1 MEKIVFNNLLKEIN
15 KGLKL
20 NEKIINQALNKEMS
34 KGNTVGLERI
44 TNILKDFENIEGKN
58 EAQSIA
64 VCYSGT
70 PEITVTYIL
79 DSILYNN
86 KITLCVNEYKIIND
100 VLITIIVESMQKLN
114 IKNLWINYSSSY
126 NEIYL
131 RDNEKNFDKIVYI
144 GDYFE
149 YERFKYFFKKDVEY
163 NNYGYIKLFMDKSK
177 FKNEYK
183 EIMKYAYI
191 ENIYLEIYDDIQE
204 FINESKK
211 VDFAVAYIADFKVIN
226 KLQKEIK
233 SSELLVNNFPFDSY
247 KFKIVR

>member
-58 EAQSIA
+58 EALSIA

>member
-1 MEKIVFNNLLKEIN
+1 MEKVVFNNLLKEIN

-20 NEKIINQALNKEMS
+20 NKKIIDQALNKEMS
-34 KGNTVGLERI
+34 KGNTVRLERI

-64 VCYSGT
+64 VCYSGA

-86 KITLCVNEYKIIND
+86 KITLCVNEYKIINE
-100 VLITIIVESMQKLN
+100 VLITIIVESMKKLN

-204 FINESKK
+204 FIAESKK
-211 VDFAVAYIADFKVIN
+211 VDFAIAYIADFKIIN

-233 SSELLVNNFPFDSY
+233 SGELLINNFPFDSY

>member
-1 MEKIVFNNLLKEIN
+1 MEKVVFNNLLKEIN

-20 NEKIINQALNKEMS
+20 NKKIIDQALNKEMS
-34 KGNTVGLERI
+34 KGNTVRLERI

-64 VCYSGT
+64 VCYSGA

-86 KITLCVNEYKIIND
+86 KITLCVNEYKIINE
-100 VLITIIVESMQKLN
+100 VLITIIVESMKKLN

-183 EIMKYAYI
+183 EIYGEDLSFYEFRKSISVYAVSK
-191 ENIYLEIYDDIQE
+191 NADGNFIYDETIAEAFHDTYL
-204 FINESKK
+204 NGDNAKAASKYIVK
-211 VDFAVAYIADFKVIN
+211 VLKD
-226 KLQKEIK
+226 KLKG
-233 SSELLVNNFPFDSY
+233 
-247 KFKIVR
+247 

>member
-1 MEKIVFNNLLKEIN
+1 MEKVLFNNLLKEIN
-15 KGLKL
+15 NGLKL
-20 NEKIINQALNKEMS
+20 NKKIIDQALNKEMS
-34 KGNTVGLERI
+34 KGNTVRLERI

-64 VCYSGT
+64 VSYSGA

-86 KITLCVNEYKIIND
+86 KITLCVNEYKIINE

-204 FINESKK
+204 FIAESKK
-211 VDFAVAYIADFKVIN
+211 VDFAVAYIEDFKAIN

-233 SSELLVNNFPFDSY
+233 SGELLVNNFPFDSY